1 MADYDKTEQEAYE
14 RGYDIEELALRTQS
28 GKRTLRELQEER
40 DSLEE
45 QNQALRGRKQTW
57 MILTLVVSAILLT
70 LCGVFWYVM
79 SKNKSGGEAEP
90 TKPVTDKTNA
100 YRICEDV
107 ESKIREFNA
116 KNGSYT
122 ASLKTVMD
130 KEYVA
135 FSYGNASSPEFT
147 LLYRNEYLSRED
159 AERGEYGSWMMTAQ
173 MIDYEVPYTLAD
185 DWSTLTPEPVIMGG
199 TKYVLFV
206 QQTGEYPTSVVVL
219 EPGLMNVGKEQ
230 GCFDAVKNWFKLE
243 LGEEAWAKLEDPGST
258 PDDDEISFNTNDLR
272 KTVMLTTG
280 HGNRYAFAA
289 SDEVLEQVREKGN
302 GAFSFGERFSWSVED
317 DGLHIVSPL
326 YVREGEYYGEVT
338 ATILPVQG
346 TLKVSNATVGA
357 YVSYNYADADFNGVN
372 TPAINYIE
380 NPVSIPNGN
389 DEKLYLPEYKKVAK
403 NTFLFDKDHYWQDE
417 TGFRYFAD
425 NNGKITSMMGVDV
438 SEHDK
443 KIDWKKMKD
452 AGIKFAFVR
461 VGYRGPGEGTLEL
474 DKYVHE
480 NIQGA
485 LENGL
490 YVGVCFCTQA
500 ITEAEAIAE
509 AEFVLNVIKD
519 YDITWPVVFD
529 TEEWN
534 PKNYPHLENGPRG
547 NNITRNQRTAVTKAF
562 LDRVADAGYQPMVY
576 SSVYWSILNINRDE
590 ISEYPFWLANYVDK
604 VSYRYDFNIWQY
616 TSDGKVNG
624 LTREFDLNVLMK
636 PWPTPEATPTVTPTP
651 TPDANTTPNGEP
663 SANETPGGEATPT
676 PVATPTPKP

>member
-79 SKNKSGGEAEP
+79 SKNKQGGNAEP
-90 TKPVTDKTNA
+90 TPPATDKKES
-100 YRICEDV
+100 YRICSDV
-107 ESKIREFNA
+107 ETKIREFNA
-116 KNGSYT
+116 QNGSYT

-135 FSYGNASSPEFT
+135 FSYGGASSPEFT
-147 LLYRNEYLSRED
+147 LLYRNEYTSAED
-159 AERGEYGSWMMTAQ
+159 AEHGEYGSWMMTAQ

-185 DWSTLTPEPVIMGG
+185 DWSKLTPEPVIMGG

-243 LGEEAWAKLEDPGST
+243 TGEQAWAKLEEPGST
-258 PDDDEISFNTNDLR
+258 PDDDERFFNTSDLR
-272 KTVMLTTG
+272 KTIMLTTG

-289 SDEVLEQVREKGN
+289 SDEVLAQVREKGS

-317 DGLHIVSPL
+317 DGIHIVSPL

-417 TGFRYFAD
+417 TGFRYLAD
-425 NNGKITSMMGVDV
+425 DTGKITSMMGVDV
-438 SEHDK
+438 SEHDG

-452 AGIKFAFVR
+452 AGIKFAIVR

-474 DKYVHE
+474 DKYVHD
-480 NIQGA
+480 NIKGA

-490 YVGVCFCTQA
+490 FVGVYFCTQA
-500 ITEAEAIAE
+500 ITEAEGIAE

-534 PKNYPHLENGPRG
+534 PKNYSHLKDGPRG
-547 NNITRNQRTAVTKAF
+547 NNISRNQRTAVAKAF
-562 LDRVADAGYQPMVY
+562 LDRIADAGYQPMIY
-576 SSVYWSILNINRDE
+576 TSVYWSILNINRDE
-590 ISEYPFWLANYVDK
+590 LSEYPFWLANYVDK

-616 TSDGKVNG
+616 TSEGKVNG
-624 LTREFDLNVLMK
+624 LTRKFDLNVLMK
-636 PWPTPEATPTVTPTP
+636 PWSTPEATPTVTPTP
-651 TPDANTTPNGEP
+651 DPNATPDPNGEP
-663 SANETPGGEATPT
+663 TPNVTPGGEATPT
-676 PVATPTPKP
+676 PTLTPKPGN